1 MTKYLAISALVLAM
15 AASLSASAFAGEK
28 HHRHHH
34 YRHYRVVEQERYVPA
49 HEGLIDMLFAGPRYY
64 DQQMST
70 TAAGACAYHRV
81 GPDANAVNDVNDNYC
96 GK

>member
-1 MTKYLAISALVLAM
+1 MTRHLAICALALAT
-15 AASLSASAFAGEK
+15 AASLSASALAGEK

-34 YRHYRVVEQERYVPA
+34 RYQRVVEQDRYVPA
-49 HEGLIDMLFAGPRYY
+49 HDDLFDMIFGGPRYY

-70 TAAGACAYHRV
+70 TAAGACGYHRV
-81 GPDANAVNDVNDNYC
+81 GPDANAVNDINDNYC

>member
-1 MTKYLAISALVLAM
+1 MTKYLAISALVLGIASSM
-15 AASLSASAFAGEK
+15 SAAAFAGEK

-49 HEGLIDMLFAGPRYY
+49 HEDLIDMLFGGPRYY
-64 DQQMST
+64 DRQMST